1 MIGVR
6 LNTGSASA
14 NSVGRLI
21 ASLSHWLHG
30 ARPTEVVPKQP
41 RPYIVRKRS
50 LPNTFTREDWQRALE
65 YWDYRCA
72 VCNRPRGL
80 WHTLTAD
87 HWIPLNSPDCPGT
100 IPTNLIPLCHGQD
113 GCNNSK
119 SGRLPDVW
127 LDKKLGKR
135 KAAEKRAEI
144 EAYFA
149 WAAQFYPESA
159 SLLCPGC
166 GQDTLE
172 WIEGAPDEPNWWQCA
187 ACGSEW
193 IEQDSSDTSGN

>member
-1 MIGVR
+1 MR
-6 LNTGSASA
+6 LTTGSAHT
-14 NSVGRLI
+14 NPVTRLI
-21 ASLSHWLHG
+21 ASVSHWLHG
-30 ARPTEVVPKQP
+30 PRQPAVIPKQP
-41 RPYIVRKRS
+41 RPYVIRKRS
-50 LPNTFTREDWQRALE
+50 LPDTFTKADWQRALE

-100 IPTNLIPLCHGQD
+100 VSTNLIPLCHGQD

-119 SGRLPDVW
+119 SGTNPDVW
-127 LDKKLGKR
+127 LDKKFGKR

-149 WAAQFYPESA
+149 WTAQFQGESTT
-159 SLLCPGC
+159 LLCPGC
-166 GQDTLE
+166 EQDALE
-172 WIEGAPDEPNWWQCA
+172 WIEGAPDEPGWWQCA
-187 ACGSEW
+187 ACGGEW
-193 IEQDSSDTSGN
+193 VEQP